1 MTDVLPLSLSAS
13 VKLQRWPRL
22 AAITPQHPD
31 EHWLLHLTDQSGT
44 ATPLPQTTTLHLVWS
59 GLIWQLVSL
68 TNASDDYNQHHTTE
82 ELCFDAERQHY
93 WRLQAGPEPTAS
105 PALLEQT
112 LTSLYQRHQQGHVL
126 IQCDPLPSPLSPG
139 APLNSAQVRVSV
151 R

>member
-1 MTDVLPLSLSAS
+1 MTDILPLSLSAS

-31 EHWLLHLTDQSGT
+31 EHWLLHLTDQPNT
-44 ATPLPQTTTLHLVWS
+44 ATALPQTTTLHLVWS

-93 WRLQAGPEPTAS
+93 WLLRAGPEPTAS
-105 PALLEQT
+105 PALLERT
-112 LTSLYQRHQQGHVL
+112 LTNLHQRHRQGHVVL
-126 IQCDPLPSPLSPG
+126 LSDPLLSAAG
-139 APLNSAQVRVSV
+139 AGSEP
-151 R
+151 